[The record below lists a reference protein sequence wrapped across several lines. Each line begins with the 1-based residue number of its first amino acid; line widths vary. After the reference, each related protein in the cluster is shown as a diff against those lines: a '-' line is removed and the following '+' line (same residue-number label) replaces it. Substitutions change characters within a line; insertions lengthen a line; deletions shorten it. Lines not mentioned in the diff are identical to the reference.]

1 MFVCKSFI
9 SHEICN
15 NCFVLL
21 IYRSDIESS
30 PGKYLLRPGERKSAT
45 CADSILQL
53 SLAILII
60 ISCTILLVA
69 PTAFV
74 TMYMLESFPEKH
86 IPHESSILLYKLNS
100 SPKPLHKD
108 PTLSTSMQGDSI
120 PFDVPD
126 VLHGDKNHIFA
137 QPKRNALDLKSR

>member
-1 MFVCKSFI
+1 
-9 SHEICN
+9 
-15 NCFVLL
+15 
-21 IYRSDIESS
+21 
-30 PGKYLLRPGERKSAT
+30 
-45 CADSILQL
+45 
-53 SLAILII
+53 
-60 ISCTILLVA
+60 
-69 PTAFV
+69 
-74 TMYMLESFPEKH
+74 MYMLESFPEKH